1 LRERNQEERS
11 QGGRRRVEGGGNPR
25 WSWTTNW
32 MGEEVVVVVGVSLV
46 EASMSP
52 TCGGRGG
59 HASSM
64 RKWAF
69 VRPVEKLGHV
79 VPSDVP

>member
-1 LRERNQEERS
+1 
-11 QGGRRRVEGGGNPR
+11 
-25 WSWTTNW
+25 

-79 VPSDVP
+79 VLSDVP